1 MTTRTSEEHNSAAQ
15 RMHASLV
22 EQQRLD
28 DRYQDAIGTMTEQ
41 RAYAQLR
48 AAGDQVAALEA
59 WIHWVDDETY
69 HGLNAGPFELL
80 AESSDGDRSSEGPAA
95 SRAYPPSEGFPP
107 SQGFPPSEGYPP
119 LQQPAAPARRPDA

>member
-15 RMHASLV
+15 RLQASLM

-28 DRYQDAIGTMTEQ
+28 DRYHDAIGTMTEQ

-48 AAGDQVAALEA
+48 AAGDQVAALGA
-59 WIHWVDDETY
+59 WIRWVDDEAY
-69 HGLNAGPFELL
+69 RGLNAGPFELL
-80 AESSDGDRSSEGPAA
+80 AERSDGDRSSEGPVA
-95 SRAYPPSEGFPP
+95 SPAYPPSEGFPP

-119 LQQPAAPARRPDA
+119 LPQPGAPARRPGA